1 MLALRQKAAR
11 VALRPTQF
19 SRATRRYASGGHHH
33 EHASADEPL
42 GTGLIITVAA
52 LPAGCLLYFAA
63 RRGENGEEP
72 ALTRWLRKYQS
83 LNEVWLERNTLH
95 SQAVQQ
101 AAADKLLFLT
111 APRSTNYELRFPE
124 IIQSHSPRNVVA
136 GSLINIDAVTER
148 YRKQH
153 YEEEERKAKKLAAKQ
168 QAEAAEKA

>member
-1 MLALRQKAAR
+1 M
-11 VALRPTQF
+11 
-19 SRATRRYASGGHHH
+19 
-33 EHASADEPL
+33 
-42 GTGLIITVAA
+42 
-52 LPAGCLLYFAA
+52 YFAA

-124 IIQSHSPRNVVA
+124 YVTPAYILIPSVTLSGVVVYGTFLTSFRIIQSHSPRNVVA